1 MKSAVTALIGEVVP
15 ATEKALNTRLDVGVV
30 MVKGTGFELP
40 PPGPGLTTVT
50 LAVPGVDTFAAGTTA
65 DNFPALTNVVARGV
79 PFQFTIDPETNPAPW
94 MVNENPGAPGVTAPG
109 TSG

>member
-1 MKSAVTALIGEVVP
+1 MKSAVTALIGDVLP
-15 ATEKALNTRLDVGVV
+15 GTERTLNTRLDVGVV

-50 LAVPGVDTFAAGTTA
+50 MAEAGVDTFAAGTTA
-65 DNFPALTNVVARGV
+65 VNFPALTNVVARAV
-79 PFQFTIDPETNPAPW
+79 PFQSTVDPETNPAPW
-94 MVNENPGAPGVTAPG
+94 MVNENCDAPGVTAAG